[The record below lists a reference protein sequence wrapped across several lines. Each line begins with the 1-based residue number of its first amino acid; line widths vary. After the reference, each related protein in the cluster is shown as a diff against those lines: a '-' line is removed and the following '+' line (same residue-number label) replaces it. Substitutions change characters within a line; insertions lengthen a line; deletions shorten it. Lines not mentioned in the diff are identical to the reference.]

1 MKTTP
6 WFASVQSSLAQL
18 FGLQPNTLGAAPL
31 SRRHSAAQYASP
43 VRCTKRLHML
53 TIMAAFVMSLAFAS
67 NAQADA
73 LDDDLNAQWT
83 TQNLPAHQGQQ
94 VFTTA
99 QRFEIALNLGIIPT
113 DDYYNYFP
121 ISLDVNYRFT
131 EMWGLGVRGSLL
143 MLHMDT
149 TLSKFMSEHQNAI
162 DVQMLGDEQLGDV
175 ALLAT
180 FHPVYGKSTVE
191 TANLGRFDWGL
202 FAGIGAVFSNAAN
215 AERTAR
221 GFMTQ
226 VQGIIGTDAHVFFL
240 DWLAL
245 RLEASLRFYKAPTRW
260 YVPCTFSVGVSFFMP
275 EV

>member
-6 WFASVQSSLAQL
+6 SFSSAIPSMAQL

-43 VRCTKRLHML
+43 SGWIKPLRML
-53 TIMAAFVMSLAFAS
+53 IMMAAFVMSLAFTS
-67 NAQADA
+67 HAQANA

-83 TQNLPAHQGQQ
+83 TQNIPAHLGKQ

-99 QRFEIALNLGIIPT
+99 RRFELAFNFGIIPT

-143 MLHMDT
+143 MLHVDT
-149 TLSKFMSEHQNAI
+149 TLSKFMSEHQNSI
-162 DVQMLGDEQLGDV
+162 DVQLLGDEQLGDV

-221 GFMTQ
+221 GLATQ
-226 VQGIIGTDAHVFFL
+226 IQGIVGTDAHVFFL

-245 RLEASLRFYKAPTRW
+245 RLEASLRFYKAPSRW